1 MKKLLLSFY
10 FILAVSIVHGQRR
23 ANQSKDLVCKV
34 KVYFE
39 VDTSGSIA
47 NIKIHKKTKCNAK
60 CSESFIDSLEKSAIE
75 SVVNMP
81 KWKPAKRTVSFILPI
96 EFILNDD

>member
-1 MKKLLLSFY
+1 MKKLLISFC
-10 FILAVSIVHGQRR
+10 FVLAVCIVHAQSSP
-23 ANQSKDLVCKV
+23 NKSKDLVCKV

-47 NIKIHKKTKCNAK
+47 NIKIHKKTKCNTK
-60 CSESFIDSLEKSAIE
+60 CTESFIDSLEKSAIE
-75 SVVNMP
+75 NVVNMP
-81 KWKPAKRTVSFILPI
+81 KWKPAKRTVSFVLPI

>member
-10 FILAVSIVHGQRR
+10 FILAVSIVHGQSR

-39 VDTSGSIA
+39 VDTTGSIS

-60 CSESFIDSLEKSAIE
+60 CTESFIDSLEKSAIK

-81 KWKPAKRTVSFILPI
+81 KWKPTKITVSYILPI

>member
-10 FILAVSIVHGQRR
+10 FVLAVCIVYGQSR
-23 ANQSKDLVCKV
+23 ANKSKDLVCKV

-39 VDTSGSIA
+39 VDTTGSIS

-60 CSESFIDSLEKSAIE
+60 CTESFIDSLEKSAIE

-81 KWKPAKRTVSFILPI
+81 KWKPTKRTVSFILPI
-96 EFILNDD
+96 AFILNDD

>member
-1 MKKLLLSFY
+1 MKKPLLSFY
-10 FILAVSIVHGQRR
+10 FVLAVCIVYGQSR
-23 ANQSKDLVCKV
+23 ANKSKDLVCKV

-39 VDTSGSIA
+39 VDTSGSISK
-47 NIKIHKKTKCNAK
+47 IKIYQKTKCNTK
-60 CSESFIDSLEKSAIE
+60 CTESFIDSLEKSAIE